1 MNVGASSRPSG
12 PSRRAEDAD
21 SMALLAVEVAITFL
35 FKVYHTHLILLNF
48 LQTSLMS
55 CMPRSALPVWCVK
68 LSYVVETAN
77 SSLCSLCQILCMIP
91 QFLRSG
97 LGCTT
102 WTLELWHMLGLQIY
116 LRIPLQPREDLAG
129 WRSVLQNIME
139 SSAAATRMV
148 LVTLSCPSELR
159 RRYVL
164 LEETIIMGLVGCKFI
179 EIDLFSPMAC
189 MCCCSASVLS
199 HHKAKDSLPDLKGL
213 LHGNCDCC
221 FLFL

>member
-1 MNVGASSRPSG
+1 
-12 PSRRAEDAD
+12 
-21 SMALLAVEVAITFL
+21 
-35 FKVYHTHLILLNF
+35 
-48 LQTSLMS
+48 
-55 CMPRSALPVWCVK
+55 
-68 LSYVVETAN
+68 
-77 SSLCSLCQILCMIP
+77 
-91 QFLRSG
+91 
-97 LGCTT
+97 
-102 WTLELWHMLGLQIY
+102 MLGLQIY

-189 MCCCSASVLS
+189 MCCCSASLLS